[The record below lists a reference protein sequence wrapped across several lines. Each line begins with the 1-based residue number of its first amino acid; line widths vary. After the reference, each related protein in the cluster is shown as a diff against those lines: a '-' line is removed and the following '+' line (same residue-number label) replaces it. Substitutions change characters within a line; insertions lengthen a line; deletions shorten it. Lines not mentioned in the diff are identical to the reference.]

1 MFVFA
6 TDPDRRLP
14 GVVILGLDPGIASTG
29 FGVIEASGSRL
40 RAVASGVISTTPRQ
54 PHAERLAAIHAA
66 VAGLIREH
74 GATAA
79 AVEELYVGP
88 DRRGTLL
95 LSQARGSALAA
106 CGLAA
111 IDVSEYPVATIKSA
125 VCGYGRAEKGQVAR
139 MVRALLSLD
148 HDPRSEHEADAL
160 AAAICHTQRAR
171 MPAGARA

>member
-1 MFVFA
+1 MFA

-29 FGVIEASGSRL
+29 FGVVEASGSRL

-54 PHAERLAAIHAA
+54 PHAERLAVIHAA
-66 VAGLIREH
+66 VAELIRAH
-74 GATAA
+74 GAMAA

-88 DRRGTLL
+88 DPRGTLL

-106 CGLAA
+106 CGLASV
-111 IDVSEYPVATIKSA
+111 DVSEYPVATIKSA

-139 MVRALLSLD
+139 MVRALLSLER
-148 HDPRSEHEADAL
+148 DPKSEHEADAL
-160 AAAICHTQRAR
+160 AAAICHIQRAR